1 VARPQLRPGLRRLW
15 RDSSTLQL
23 GLSPAHGAV
32 VAGLRAGDD
41 VVLAAL
47 DGRHDLRDLHA
58 LARANSVPASRV
70 NELIRLLGQA
80 GVLVRAGSDR
90 ACLSRVTPD
99 ARRRLGP
106 DAASWALVYDGV
118 AHPDAVLARRAMAH
132 VRVDGLGRLGT
143 AVAATLATAGV
154 GRVDGE
160 DRRPVRP
167 DDVLAAGH
175 GADDVGRPRAA
186 SLARA
191 IERVLGRQTEHA
203 EHLAAPLPESPAGQT
218 ARPQDDHPGDNGV
231 AQPTHRLTDASPGHV
246 GGRPTPAPS
255 RPPAGTSGDQP
266 TEQPAGPQPAVP
278 PGQQAG
284 QPQPGLRTP
293 ATRRRARSRPDLV
306 VVVRDDAVELAVA
319 DELVHRGI
327 AHLAVVT
334 GADRVVVGPLVLPGR
349 GPCLRCVH
357 LHRCDRDPAWPQLAA
372 QLTAGTAGAAG
383 TAATGSGAEVASA
396 TAAAGLVA
404 LQVLTHLDGIR
415 PPVSLGRTL
424 DLVLP
429 DGLVERRRWAPH
441 PRCGCTRLPGV
452 PHGPPHPSTA
462 SSARDGIA

>member
-32 VAGLRAGDD
+32 LAGLRAGDD

-47 DGRHDLRDLHA
+47 DGRHDLRELHE
-58 LARANSVPASRV
+58 LARSTSVPASRV
-70 NELIRLLGQA
+70 DELIRLLTQA

-90 ACLSRVTPD
+90 ACLSRVAPE
-99 ARRRLGP
+99 ARRRLAP
-106 DAASWALVYDGV
+106 DAAGWALVYDGA
-118 AHPDAVLARRAMAH
+118 AHPDALLARRATAH
-132 VRVDGLGRLGT
+132 VRVDGLGRLGA
-143 AVAATLATAGV
+143 AVATTLATAGV

-160 DRRPVRP
+160 DAHAVRS

-191 IERVLGRQTEHA
+191 IERVLGRPPEH
-203 EHLAAPLPESPAGQT
+203 PPSTP
-218 ARPQDDHPGDNGV
+218 P
-231 AQPTHRLTDASPGHV
+231 
-246 GGRPTPAPS
+246 PTP
-255 RPPAGTSGDQP
+255 PP
-266 TEQPAGPQPAVP
+266 
-278 PGQQAG
+278 
-284 QPQPGLRTP
+284 
-293 ATRRRARSRPDLV
+293 TRRRPRAGRPDLV

-319 DELVHRGI
+319 DDLVHRGI

-334 GADRVVVGPLVLPGR
+334 GADRTVVGPLVLPGR

-357 LHRCDRDPAWPQLAA
+357 LHRCDRDPAWPQIAA
-372 QLTAGTAGAAG
+372 QLTAAAAAG
-383 TAATGSGAEVASA
+383 SGAGAEVASA
-396 TAAAGLVA
+396 TAAAGLAA
-404 LQVLTHLDGIR
+404 LQVLTYLDGVR

-429 DGLVERRRWAPH
+429 DGVVERRRWAPH
-441 PRCGCTRLPGV
+441 PRCGCTRLPDV
-452 PHGPPHPSTA
+452 PREPHAPPHSPTA